1 MVKKRKLLQKILSG
15 SKNIRFDEFLAL
27 IHAFGFIQNR
37 VKGSHHIFSH
47 PAVPQSISVQSDQN
61 GQAKPYQVRQFTK
74 LIEKYRLNLE
84 DASED
89 DREDSNL

>member
-15 SKNIRFDEFLAL
+15 SKNVRFDEFLSL
-27 IHAFGFIQNR
+27 IQAFGFTLNR

-74 LIEKYRLNLE
+74 LIERYRLKLE
-84 DASED
+84 DESEGD
-89 DREDSNL
+89 QEDSNS